1 VQEDGQPWR
10 GNAILAETAT
20 HYFIVA
26 AAPVLLEQALVIQQ
40 TMPDIC
46 AESEILD
53 LNRHVN

>member
-10 GNAILAETAT
+10 GPAILAKTAT
-20 HYFIVA
+20 HSFIVA